1 MMSVSEAT
9 LKALK
14 QLGLTEYETQAYLA
28 LVSGGQMGASD
39 ISTKSKVPYSR
50 IYDVLGRLEEKQFIQ
65 VKRGRPTIYV
75 AKSPTEVVR
84 VIRLDWEHKLEDSS
98 KQVVTELQP
107 LFEQET
113 KVTTRDVFV
122 MHGRA
127 AILSKAV
134 EMLES
139 VKEEVVLSIPG
150 LDLGMEDIT
159 TVAENVLNVKA
170 RTRIL
175 TSNVP
180 DTIRPLIPSNFE
192 VRTRERVFGVG
203 LVVDARETLIMLAE
217 GDTDTEFVGIYSS
230 AGLFAS
236 MARAYFDSLWKDSKP
251 LG

>member
-28 LVSGGQMGASD
+28 LVGGGQMGASD
-39 ISTKSKVPYSR
+39 ISAKSKVPYSR

-84 VIRLDWEHKLEDSS
+84 VIRLDWEQKLEDSS
-98 KQVVTELQP
+98 KLVVEELQP

-113 KVTTRDVFV
+113 KVTTRDVYV

-139 VKEEVVLSIPG
+139 TKEEVLLSIPG
-150 LDLGMEDIT
+150 LDLDIEDLAAVT
-159 TVAENVLNVKA
+159 ENVLAVKA
-170 RTRIL
+170 HTRIL
-175 TSNVP
+175 TSSVP
-180 DTIRPLIPSNFE
+180 DSVKPLIPSNFE

-203 LVVDARETLIMLAE
+203 LVVDERQTLIMLA
-217 GDTDTEFVGIYSS
+217 GGNSDTEFLGIYSS
-230 AGLFAS
+230 ASLFAS
-236 MARAYFDSLWKDSKP
+236 MARAYFESLWTDSSP
-251 LG
+251 L